1 MDTIAQLMAGMA
13 ENEGLNSTEL
23 PGVGV
28 YKASEYKGR
37 EPLCYNQGVIIVGQG
52 EKRVFVGDTMH
63 EYNSDNYLVLSVP
76 IPAECETFAT
86 KEKPLLALLVD
97 IEIGMLNQIINQ
109 MDEHIDHNLL
119 AAGEKHQGLYT
130 AQTTPVIKDVVGRL
144 LLSLQSPLETSVLG
158 KGLVSELL
166 FRIMCSENAASLYAL
181 AMKNTN
187 IARIDKA
194 LKRIHSSYRELLPV
208 DSLASLVNMSPSA
221 FHRSFQDV
229 TSSSPVQ
236 YIKKIRLNKARE
248 LLLDQ
253 GVRVGEAATDVG
265 YESAAQF
272 SREFK
277 RYFGNSPSE
286 YIKKLQTPTVRAGA
300 EVSS

>member
-1 MDTIAQLMAGMA
+1 MDTIAQLMASIA
-13 ENEGLNSTEL
+13 KSEGLNRTEL
-23 PGVGV
+23 SGVGV
-28 YKASEYKGR
+28 YKATEYKGR

-52 EKRVFVGDTMH
+52 EKRVFVGDTVH

-119 AAGEKHQGLYT
+119 AAGEKHQGIYT
-130 AQTTPVIKDVVGRL
+130 AQTTPVIKDVVCRL
-144 LLSLQSPLETSVLG
+144 LLSLQSPVETSVLG

-194 LKRIHSSYRELLPV
+194 LKRIHSNYKETLPV

-286 YIKKLQTPTVRAGA
+286 YIKKNQTPVVRYKA
-300 EVSS
+300 EVSQ

>member
-194 LKRIHSSYRELLPV
+194 LKRIHSSYREPLPV

>member
-1 MDTIAQLMAGMA
+1 MDTIAQLMASMA
-13 ENEGLNSTEL
+13 TNDGLNSTEL
-23 PGVGV
+23 SGVGV
-28 YKASEYKGR
+28 YKATEYKGR

-52 EKRVFVGDTMH
+52 EKRVFVGDTVH

-109 MDEHIDHNLL
+109 MDEHIDHSLL
-119 AAGEKHQGLYT
+119 AAGDKHQGIYT
-130 AQTTPVIKDVVGRL
+130 AQTTPIIKDVVGRL
-144 LLSLQSPLETSVLG
+144 LLSLQSQVETSVLG

-166 FRIMCSENAASLYAL
+166 FRILCSENAASLYAL

-194 LKRIHSSYRELLPV
+194 LKRIHSSYKQTLPV

-253 GVRVGEAATDVG
+253 GARVGEAATDVG

-286 YIKKLQTPTVRAGA
+286 YIKKKQTPVGIT
-300 EVSS
+300 S